1 MNLKWNYAKTTVSA
15 SIADRTD
22 ECFNLVLAFKT
33 NASMSME
40 SVIGF
45 VATSLLKNGIRYWED
60 DNAISDLNHD
70 DGCMMVFAVS
80 GSPKMLDDLA
90 NQVSVT
96 RDGGFVRVSI
106 PCGAY

>member
-1 MNLKWNYAKTTVSA
+1 MKWNYDRTPVAA
-15 SIADRTD
+15 SIADRND
-22 ECFNLVLAFKT
+22 NGFNLVLAFKT

-60 DNAISDLNHD
+60 DNAISDLNHN

>member
-1 MNLKWNYAKTTVSA
+1 MNLKWNYAKTVVSA
-15 SIADRTD
+15 SIADRTN
-22 ECFNLVLAFKT
+22 ECFNLVLSFKT
-33 NASMSME
+33 NASVE

-45 VATSLLKNGIRYWED
+45 VATSLLNNGIRYWDD
-60 DNAISDLNHD
+60 DNTISDLNHN

-80 GSPKMLDDLA
+80 GSPTMLGDLA

-96 RDGGFVRVSI
+96 RDGGVVRVSI